1 MFALN
6 LRSLGNFDLQL
17 SPIGLGCWQVSQ
29 GHGMIG
35 KFWSA
40 LKDETVREIVQSSIT
55 GGINWCD
62 TAEVYGWGASE
73 TAMTG

>member
-1 MFALN
+1 
-6 LRSLGNFDLQL
+6 
-17 SPIGLGCWQVSQ
+17 
-29 GHGMIG
+29 MIG
-35 KFWSA
+35 KFWSS